1 MIKVFFTLAT
11 ICLLTSCSVYE
22 KNVEL
27 VDGTFITQKKYDRII
42 RKVSRNAERSANKV
56 VRKQLSRKQAKNLF
70 KDTNITIEVKEE
82 NQ

>member
-42 RKVSRNAERSANKV
+42 RKVSRDAERSANKV
-56 VRKQLSRKQAKNLF
+56 VRKQLSRKQTKNLF

>member
-1 MIKVFFTLAT
+1 MIKVFFTLVT

-42 RKVSRNAERSANKV
+42 RKVSRDAERSANKV

-70 KDTNITIEVKEE
+70 KDTNITIEVKQE

>member
-1 MIKVFFTLAT
+1 MIKVFFTLVT

-42 RKVSRNAERSANKV
+42 RKVSRDAERSSNKV
-56 VRKQLSRKQAKNLF
+56 VRKQLSRKQTKNLF
-70 KDTNITIEVKEE
+70 NDTNITIEVKQE

>member
-1 MIKVFFTLAT
+1 MIKVFFTLVT

-42 RKVSRNAERSANKV
+42 RKVSRDAERSANKV